1 MSWDE
6 FADLLNGL
14 SEDTPLVR
22 IVQIRTEEDPEVI
35 KNYTAGQRKIRAD
48 WHRFKAQQKTE
59 TETNEFLKTIEK
71 ALGQAFKNDVKG
83 D

>member
-1 MSWDE
+1 MRWDE

-14 SEDTPLVR
+14 NENTPLAR
-22 IVQIRTEEDPEVI
+22 MIQIRTENDPEVL

-48 WHRFKAQQKTE
+48 WQNKKAKQKSTAE
-59 TETNEFLKTIEK
+59 VDGFLKTIEE
-71 ALGQAFKNDVKG
+71 AFRVNYLKG